1 MSWSITVE
9 AESYFLISCEFDDTA
24 FVLHPIGVCVWG
36 GESQIINT
44 GTVVVG
50 SGLTKMVK

>member
-24 FVLHPIGVCVWG
+24 FVLQPIGG

-50 SGLTKMVK
+50 SGLTKMAK

>member
-1 MSWSITVE
+1 MSWSIAVE

-24 FVLHPIGVCVWG
+24 FVLQPIGGWG

-50 SGLTKMVK
+50 SGLTNMAK

>member
-24 FVLHPIGVCVWG
+24 FVLHPIGVCVG